1 MNFLDLTGMKFD
13 RLTARWPAGRQGK
26 RHPSIMWLASCD
38 CGRLTV
44 VGGSR
49 LRSGNTKSCGCRN
62 SEVAE
67 ARVLIHGHGRHDDLS
82 PEYRTWKAMRQR
94 CMNPR
99 AKNYRHYG
107 GRGITVC
114 ERWNTFTNFLAD
126 MGPKPKGRSIDRINN
141 DGNYEPSNCR
151 WATPKEQA
159 KNTRKRRG
167 KAA

>member
-1 MNFLDLTGMKFD
+1 
-13 RLTARWPAGRQGK
+13 
-26 RHPSIMWLASCD
+26 
-38 CGRLTV
+38 
-44 VGGSR
+44 
-49 LRSGNTKSCGCRN
+49 
-62 SEVAE
+62 
-67 ARVLIHGHGRHDDLS
+67 
-82 PEYRTWKAMRQR
+82 
-94 CMNPR
+94 MNPR